1 MRTSCASQPA
11 RTLVAALQRLLFAV
25 ALRADSPRLL
35 LAGGRVDL
43 TRLDVACQAGGGS
56 AMPLP
61 RAGTG
66 GMVQYLDPSEPAS
79 RASLERSALFAP
91 KASPEV
97 GVRFE
102 AQGWAWRESGEMSS
116 VQKHEK
122 QCGLA
127 SGCYLFPG
135 ATVGSGGI
143 EHLWTTDAAGCCD
156 ACSRCLAWTF
166 HKDPQGPPRTA
177 TSRARNRATAT
188 GAPTKSRPDE
198 QHPVRSHR
206 RGIDLLRRDGG
217 GAQPAAASRWG
228 HLGQRFANAT
238 QTLFAEFAGAM

>member
-1 MRTSCASQPA
+1 MKIECLCTFHDFCTHVTCTFQPTRDARTRAA
-11 RTLVAALQRLLFAV
+11 RTLTMAWGARMPRPAQLRLGAALLAVAA
-25 ALRADSPRLL
+25 
-35 LAGGRVDL
+35 
-43 TRLDVACQAGGGS
+43 
-56 AMPLP
+56 
-61 RAGTG
+61 
-66 GMVQYLDPSEPAS
+66 
-79 RASLERSALFAP
+79 
-91 KASPEV
+91 
-97 GVRFE
+97 
-102 AQGWAWRESGEMSS
+102 
-116 VQKHEK
+116 

-143 EHLWTTDAAGCCD
+143 EHLRTTDAAGCCD

-177 TSRARNRATAT
+177 TSRARNRAT

-228 HLGQRFANAT
+228 HLGQRSANAT
-238 QTLFAEFAGAM
+238 QTLFAEFV